1 MADIKVSALPAASAL
16 DGTEKLPVVQGA
28 ASKAATTEQ
37 VRALVQAKNTF
48 AADFGDASSLS
59 FTFTHNLGTRD
70 VHVMV
75 RNNAA
80 PYGFVLVD
88 YAATSTNTVT
98 VSGFATAP
106 ASNALRAIIKA

>member
-1 MADIKVSALPAASAL
+1 MADIKVSALPAATTL
-16 DGTEKLPVVQGA
+16 DGTELLPVVQGA
-28 ASKAATTEQ
+28 ASKKATTEQ

-48 AADFGDASSLS
+48 AANFGDASSLS

-70 VHVMV
+70 VHVAI

-80 PYGFVLVD
+80 PYGFA
-88 YAATSTNTVT
+88 YADFFATDINTVT

-106 ASNALRAIIKA
+106 ANNALRCIIKV